1 VSTHLI
7 TRADE
12 SASSW
17 KARHQLTRRAEW
29 VVHRVVEFIVVG
41 AGAVG
46 AVIGSLLEHA
56 GHSVAY
62 WLRSPRE
69 SLPAFEVQR
78 AAGVCVRSRAP
89 VCVSADTEVKPDS
102 DWVLVCVRTEQLSD
116 ALRQV
121 ALQLGAARAV
131 AIATITVDGALHSA
145 RAAGLTGRVLALHV
159 AFGSQQEAP
168 RGGQTRQLSW
178 FPFSAPSSVSS
189 EGQPALRAPA
199 RELAKQLDAAGVPTR
214 AVSSMSDSMRWLAVA
229 TTALLPAW
237 EQCGWDIRG
246 LAAHGELRTTAA
258 RAMHE
263 ASGLVAAPRGIVGWL
278 STRVPAAFYRGLI
291 RLLPLLMGPR
301 AGALWRQHG
310 PKVREQTGYVLRD
323 MLERAQRQGRSVPA
337 LTTLYAVWQAQR
349 DGT

>member
-1 VSTHLI
+1 M
-7 TRADE
+7 
-12 SASSW
+12 
-17 KARHQLTRRAEW
+17 K
-29 VVHRVVEFIVVG
+29 FIVVG

-56 GHSVAY
+56 GHSVVY

-69 SLPAFEVQR
+69 ALPAFDVQR
-78 AAGVCVRSRAP
+78 AAGACVRSRTP
-89 VCVSADTEVKPDS
+89 VCVAADTAVKPDS
-102 DWVLVCVRTEQLSD
+102 DWVLVCVRTEQLSE

-131 AIATITVDGALHSA
+131 AIATITLDGALHAS
-145 RAAGLTGRVLALHV
+145 RAAGLTGPVLALHV
-159 AFGSQQEAP
+159 AFGSQKEAAQT
-168 RGGQTRQLSW
+168 GQPTLLTW

-189 EGQPALRAPA
+189 EGQSALRAPA
-199 RELAKQLDAAGVPTR
+199 RELAKQLNAAGLPTR
-214 AVSSMSDSMRWLAVA
+214 AVSSMSDSMRWLAAA

-237 EQCGWDIRG
+237 EQCGWDIRR
-246 LAAHGELRTTAA
+246 LAAHRVLRDTAA

-263 ASGLVAAPRGIVGWL
+263 AAGLVAARRGLIGWL
-278 STRVPAAFYRGLI
+278 SLRLPAAFYRGLI
-291 RLLPLLMGPR
+291 RLLPILMGSR

-337 LTTLYAVWQAQR
+337 LTQLYAAWQAHR